1 MKAAVALGCEKI
13 NMVSQLILFPSSLWQ
28 TVAKQM
34 MASMRGVRA
43 YLKFCQEH
51 SFTCHWLLIYS
62 LDGPILFLWYQ
73 FLLTLL
79 TTSFNES
86 LYNYDC
92 WWPVTQTWRGCHY
105 MNIKVIH
112 RDVGVEDLTVAAIPP
127 TSKPSLKARPSPVWL
142 YPFKYPFS
150 SKEWNIGMY
159 QSGMWCMQP
168 WNRMLHVGGVN
179 QTFRKIALQCI
190 CYICISVAQTERN
203 IGRSWC
209 LVPMTDMKYYR
220 LYYWINR
227 FINEPWTYIM
237 KS

>member
-1 MKAAVALGCEKI
+1 MITYRQKQTQTLTQGERWQKGPAQFNVPTRVFNTRECEREPRPPQTPTKAAVALGCEKI
-13 NMVSQLILFPSSLWQ
+13 NMVSQLILFPSLLWQ

-112 RDVGVEDLTVAAIPP
+112 RDVGVEDQSVAAIPP
-127 TSKPSLKARPSPVWL
+127 PQSLRWKPSSVWL

-150 SKEWNIGMY
+150 SNIAMY
-159 QSGMWCMQP
+159 QSGRWCMKP
-168 WNRMLHVGGVN
+168 WCCM
-179 QTFRKIALQCI
+179 
-190 CYICISVAQTERN
+190 
-203 IGRSWC
+203 
-209 LVPMTDMKYYR
+209 
-220 LYYWINR
+220 
-227 FINEPWTYIM
+227 
-237 KS
+237 